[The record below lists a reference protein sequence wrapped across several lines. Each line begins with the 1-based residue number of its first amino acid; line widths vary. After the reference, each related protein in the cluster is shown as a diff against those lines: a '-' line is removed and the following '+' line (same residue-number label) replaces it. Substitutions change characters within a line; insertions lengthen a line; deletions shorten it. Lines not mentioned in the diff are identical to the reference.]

1 MTGAPDMRPD
11 THPDACAGDG
21 SAAELQAEFDL
32 LAGEVVLAL
41 SLAAQG
47 QMLELTGAD
56 GTGIDAR
63 IAAACRA
70 AQSLPA
76 AEARAMVDRL
86 GHLVALLD
94 RLAAELVHNFGDLPQ
109 EPDPRAAAEAYGK
122 GSGARD

>member
-1 MTGAPDMRPD
+1 MRPEAGAD
-11 THPDACAGDG
+11 TNVGGG

-32 LAGEVVLAL
+32 LANELELAL

-56 GTGIDAR
+56 GTGIDGR

-70 AQSLPA
+70 VQALPA
-76 AEARAMVDRL
+76 PEAQAMVDRL